1 MRAPG
6 KAGLEDTVRPSQ
18 GQEKKGADAAKST
31 ARAQGL
37 KGVLGMHPPRS
48 GHPKLLET
56 LRKNNTRVCK
66 PPGLRTSDNRGM
78 TDKQLPAPHP
88 QGWLEI
94 ESLDIEAQGVARRP
108 DGKVV
113 FVDGALPG
121 ELVTVNVHR
130 KKNNW
135 E

>member
-66 PPGLRTSDNRGM
+66 RSLRTGPRSTLPVFFVR
-78 TDKQLPAPHP
+78 QLAVLAAGEHRPPDDAHQQQQRQ
-88 QGWLEI
+88 QGF
-94 ESLDIEAQGVARRP
+94 
-108 DGKVV
+108 K
-113 FVDGALPG
+113 
-121 ELVTVNVHR
+121 
-130 KKNNW
+130 
-135 E
+135 